1 MWRNAPQKREREM
14 SVRLNGVPTLPDFVA
29 RAMYDGTESP
39 EAHYPGGT
47 RPAKVLTPEIESAAA
62 EAIAA
67 ATAELRN
74 RKLAR
79 LGRPAGDPANLD

>member
-1 MWRNAPQKREREM
+1 M
-14 SVRLNGVPTLPDFVA
+14 
-29 RAMYDGTESP
+29 
-39 EAHYPGGT
+39 
-47 RPAKVLTPEIESAAA
+47 RPAKPLTPEIESAAA

-79 LGRPAGDPANLD
+79 LGRPAGDPTNLD